1 MTNTGTILFW
11 AGYLIG
17 MVGGTIIHRAPINN
31 NQNYVNPR
39 AVEWIVEDKDSNKM
53 KETYVKING
62 KDYLFKI
69 KNGQPK
75 IVPYEI
81 KKTSET
87 VTSNIEKI
95 VIQEAK

>member
-1 MTNTGTILFW
+1 MSNTGTILFW

-39 AVEWIVEDKDSNKM
+39 SIEYTVQDNNKDGKN
-53 KETYVKING
+53 ETYVKINN
-62 KDYLFKI
+62 KEYLFKMV
-69 KNGQPK
+69 NGQPK
-75 IVPYEI
+75 IVRYEI
-81 KKTSET
+81 KKTTET
-87 VTSNIEKI
+87 VTQNLEKI